1 MGVKRSALLACVGL
15 MLAGCASATAPPASA
30 PLPTY
35 SDGTEYFVPTMRDP
49 VPRAQVGTAGVT
61 HYFQINSKQICYS
74 FQVPG
79 IWRLGREPGVLRR
92 LDDQGAVGVLLFSIA
107 ELGGGSAESAIRK
120 AAERSGERYAKERA
134 GAPWSLAPY
143 PAVSGAWS
151 WTVPAAPAASIL
163 PRWYL
168 PAGDTWIAQFTIG
181 VPPDVVTD
189 RFVDEVLRSLTT
201 SREPRCYEA
210 RLRELGGIR

>member
-1 MGVKRSALLACVGL
+1 MLTGCTSAAP
-15 MLAGCASATAPPASA
+15 PPASGQ
-30 PLPTY
+30 LPTY

-49 VPRAQVGTAGVT
+49 VPRTQVGTAGVT
-61 HYFQINSKQICYS
+61 HYFLINSKQVCYS

-79 IWRLGREPGVLRR
+79 VWHLGSEPGVLRR
-92 LDDQGAVGVLLFSIA
+92 LDDNGAVRVVLFGIA

-120 AAERSGERYAKERA
+120 AAERSGERFTRERA

-143 PAVSGAWS
+143 PGAAGAWS
-151 WTVPAAPAASIL
+151 WTVPTVASIV

-168 PAGDTWIAQFTIG
+168 PAGDAWIAQFAIG
-181 VPPDVVTD
+181 VPSEVVAD
-189 RFVDEVLRSLTT
+189 RFVDDVLNSLTT